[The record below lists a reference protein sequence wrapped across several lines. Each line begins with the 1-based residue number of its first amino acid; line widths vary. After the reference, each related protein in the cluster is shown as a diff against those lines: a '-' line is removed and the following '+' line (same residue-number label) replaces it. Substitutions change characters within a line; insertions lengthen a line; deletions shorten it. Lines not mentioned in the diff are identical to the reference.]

1 MRAGPDVALE
11 GSADVAR
18 ADDAERAE
26 RRVHD
31 LVAHARLVLGSDAVP
46 GDLYEVRLA
55 EDEQHGLCPKN
66 PKPRASAV

>member
-1 MRAGPDVALE
+1 MRAGPDVSPD

-18 ADDAERAE
+18 ADEAERAE

-31 LVAHARLVLGSDAVP
+31 DVAHAGLALGGFAVP

-55 EDEQHGLCPKN
+55 EDEQHCLCP
-66 PKPRASAV
+66 